1 MMKNSLRGAAIATLS
16 SENTMSRYTA
26 PLADLR
32 FALFDVLDVESIYQR
47 LPGCEVATRD
57 VIDAVLEEAA
67 RFASQ
72 VLAPLNQSG
81 DAEGCVFDPATH
93 SVRTPKGF
101 KEAFA
106 QYVDGGWIGLTARE
120 EFGGQGLPETIG
132 AALKEMIDAAN
143 LSWGNYPMLSHG
155 ASSALEHHGEDWQ
168 REVFLKPLVSGQ
180 WTGTMCLT
188 EPHCGTDLGLLKT
201 KAEPA
206 ADGSYRI
213 SGTKI
218 FITAGEHDFVPNI
231 LHLVLARLPD
241 APAGVKGISL
251 FLVPK
256 FKVGK
261 DGKVGERNT
270 LACGSIEHK
279 MGIKGSVTCVMNFDS
294 AEGWMVG
301 QPNKG
306 LAAMFTMMNTARL
319 AVGLQGLGLTER
331 AYQNSLAYARDRLQ
345 MRSLSGA
352 KFPDKPADPLIVQPD
367 VRRMLLTQ
375 KSFAEGCRLLGL
387 YAYLQEDIAKHSG
400 DAAERERGE
409 ALVSFLTPIVKGL
422 LTEAGIECT
431 YDALQIFGGHGYII
445 EHGMEQF
452 ARDARITTL
461 YEGTTQIQ
469 AIDLLGRKVMQLQ
482 GIGLKHFL
490 AEIGAFCAKHAED
503 ASLAEFTGPLATAAK
518 QWGELTLDIGQ
529 RATANPEEMGAAAYD
544 YLFYSGYI
552 ALAYLW
558 ARSVAAADAS
568 KQSSDFK
575 AAKRHTARFYFA
587 RILPR
592 IHAHAAAIRSGAQ
605 TLVDMPDAQ
614 FG

>member
-1 MMKNSLRGAAIATLS
+1 
-16 SENTMSRYTA
+16 MSRYTA

-32 FALFDVLDVESIYQR
+32 FALFDVLAVDDVYSK
-47 LPGCEVATRD
+47 LPGCEAASRD

-67 RFASQ
+67 RFAGQ
-72 VLAPLNQSG
+72 VLAPLNQPG
-81 DAEGCVFDPATH
+81 DAEGCHFDAASA

-106 QYVDGGWIGLTARE
+106 KYVDGGWTGLTAKE
-120 EFGGQGLPETIG
+120 AFGGQGLPEAIG
-132 AALKEMIDAAN
+132 AAFKEMVDAAN

-168 REVFLKPLVSGQ
+168 REVFLKPLVAGT

-201 KAEPA
+201 RAEPG

-218 FITAGEHDFVPNI
+218 FITAGEHDFVDNI

-256 FKVGK
+256 FKVGR
-261 DGKVGERNT
+261 DGKVGERNA
-270 LACGSIEHK
+270 LACGSLEHK
-279 MGIKGSVTCVMNFDS
+279 MGIRGSATCVMNFDG
-294 AEGWMVG
+294 AEGWLVG

-331 AYQNSLAYARDRLQ
+331 AYQNALAYARERLQ

-352 KFPDKPADPLIVQPD
+352 KFPDKPADPLIVHPD

-375 KSFAEGCRLLGL
+375 KAFAEGGRLLGL
-387 YAYLQEDIAKHSG
+387 YAYVQEDISKHSS
-400 DAAERERGE
+400 DAAERERAG

-422 LTEAGIECT
+422 LTELGIECT
-431 YDALQIFGGHGYII
+431 YHALQIFGGHGYIV

-469 AIDLLGRKVMQLQ
+469 AIDLLGRKIMQTQ
-482 GIGLKHFL
+482 GAGLKIFL
-490 AEIGAFCAKHAED
+490 TEIGAFCAQHAGNE
-503 ASLAEFTGPLATAAK
+503 ALAEFVGPLGAAAK
-518 QWGELTLDIGQ
+518 AWGELTLDLGR
-529 RATANPEEMGAAAYD
+529 RAMANPEEMGSAAYD

-552 ALAYLW
+552 TLAYFW

-568 KQSSDFK
+568 SRSADFRE
-575 AAKRHTARFYFA
+575 AKRHTARFYYA

-592 IHAHAAAIRSGAQ
+592 IQAHAAALKSGADN
-605 TLVDMPDAQ
+605 LLAMPDSQ